1 MSILDVT
8 RVERITPQSP
18 VWEETVKKLYET
30 DHCFLPEYVVLV
42 NGEVCGA
49 FASMPYVSWWMD
61 EKKSLKFAHSLVAF
75 NTLDNLMGLE
85 GFSEYVIPCSED
97 SPYSALMPKI
107 FKSIGS
113 SEIFLRQLPGK

>member
-18 VWEETVKKLYET
+18 VWEETVKKLYAT

-85 GFSEYVIPCSED
+85 GYSEYVIPCSED
-97 SPYSALMPKI
+97 SPYSALMPRM

-113 SEIFLRQLPGK
+113 SDLFLRQLPGK